1 MNVKNIDYNKKEKIH
16 IAVSTEPIGKMLW
29 YI

>member
-16 IAVSTEPIGKMLW
+16 IAVSTESIGKMLW